1 MSKLIKKILVL
12 MMLIT
17 LNACQNKQNVA
28 IVKGY
33 QGDIKIEANFDGN
46 RIESINI
53 LESHETKEVGEHAI
67 KQLIDTIIEQQS
79 LDVDV
84 ISGATESSKA
94 LLSGLQSILDKSNIV
109 LCGNHDDLN
118 ENKEDTYE
126 YNYDVVV
133 IGGGGAGLTAAISAA
148 KEGKKVALVEK
159 TEAIGGNTLIAT
171 AMYNCV
177 DPELQQKYG
186 IEDSEEL
193 FFEETYFGGHQKGK
207 EELVRILTSEADEG
221 LQFLKDLGL
230 EFKPIIDNCLGGQHA
245 RGHFSKAGN
254 GTDYIQV
261 LGEACEKYNVDIYL
275 NTKAQSFITKDN
287 EVIGVET
294 VRNGEVFNY
303 YGNNVVLATGGFG
316 YNVEMRMKYNQNL
329 TGDMLCSNTS
339 STLGDG
345 IVMAEEINASLINM
359 EYIELYPMADV
370 YDGGLHN
377 SIPNVISKG
386 ILVNKHGLRFI
397 EEDAGRDELATAI
410 QAQEDGFVYSIVDDD
425 YSKDEEEREF
435 LQGLILMGH
444 VKKADT
450 IEELA
455 ELLDMDPNVLK
466 KTIVDYNYAVECK
479 NDSQFHRL
487 TLDNKI
493 DNPPYYANAKT
504 VTVHQTLGGVEINEN
519 TQVLDK
525 QGNIIK
531 GLFACGEV
539 TGGIHGAN
547 RLGGNSFPDS
557 IVFGRIAG
565 RNAALMQ

>member
-1 MSKLIKKILVL
+1 M
-12 MMLIT
+12 
-17 LNACQNKQNVA
+17 
-28 IVKGY
+28 
-33 QGDIKIEANFDGN
+33 
-46 RIESINI
+46 
-53 LESHETKEVGEHAI
+53 
-67 KQLIDTIIEQQS
+67 
-79 LDVDV
+79 
-84 ISGATESSKA
+84 
-94 LLSGLQSILDKSNIV
+94 
-109 LCGNHDDLN
+109 
-118 ENKEDTYE
+118 
-126 YNYDVVV
+126 
-133 IGGGGAGLTAAISAA
+133 
-148 KEGKKVALVEK
+148 
-159 TEAIGGNTLIAT
+159 
-171 AMYNCV
+171 
-177 DPELQQKYG
+177 
-186 IEDSEEL
+186 
-193 FFEETYFGGHQKGK
+193 
-207 EELVRILTSEADEG
+207 
-221 LQFLKDLGL
+221 
-230 EFKPIIDNCLGGQHA
+230 
-245 RGHFSKAGN
+245 
-254 GTDYIQV
+254 
-261 LGEACEKYNVDIYL
+261 

-329 TGDMLCSNTS
+329 TGDLLCSNTS

-370 YDGGLHN
+370 SDGGLHN

-386 ILVNKHGLRFI
+386 ILVNKHGIRFI

-425 YSKDEEEREF
+425 YSQDDEEREF

-455 ELLDMDPNVLK
+455 DL
-466 KTIVDYNYAVECK
+466 
-479 NDSQFHRL
+479 
-487 TLDNKI
+487 LDNKI

-525 QGNIIK
+525 KGNIIK

>member
-1 MSKLIKKILVL
+1 
-12 MMLIT
+12 
-17 LNACQNKQNVA
+17 
-28 IVKGY
+28 
-33 QGDIKIEANFDGN
+33 
-46 RIESINI
+46 
-53 LESHETKEVGEHAI
+53 
-67 KQLIDTIIEQQS
+67 
-79 LDVDV
+79 
-84 ISGATESSKA
+84 
-94 LLSGLQSILDKSNIV
+94 
-109 LCGNHDDLN
+109 
-118 ENKEDTYE
+118 
-126 YNYDVVV
+126 
-133 IGGGGAGLTAAISAA
+133 
-148 KEGKKVALVEK
+148 
-159 TEAIGGNTLIAT
+159 
-171 AMYNCV
+171 
-177 DPELQQKYG
+177 
-186 IEDSEEL
+186 
-193 FFEETYFGGHQKGK
+193 
-207 EELVRILTSEADEG
+207 
-221 LQFLKDLGL
+221 
-230 EFKPIIDNCLGGQHA
+230 
-245 RGHFSKAGN
+245 
-254 GTDYIQV
+254 
-261 LGEACEKYNVDIYL
+261 
-275 NTKAQSFITKDN
+275 
-287 EVIGVET
+287 
-294 VRNGEVFNY
+294 
-303 YGNNVVLATGGFG
+303 
-316 YNVEMRMKYNQNL
+316 MRMKYNQNL

-425 YSKDEEEREF
+425 YSPDNEEREF

-466 KTIVDYNYAVECK
+466 KTIADYNYAVECK